1 MENLWKKVKKDYK
14 GQEDFNEKDMLHINS
29 CGAYGGITGQG
40 DQDKEIMWKTKFGA
54 LSEHSVTGHP
64 G

>member
-29 CGAYGGITGQG
+29 CGAFGGLTGQEY
-40 DQDKEIMWKTKFGA
+40 QDKEITW
-54 LSEHSVTGHP
+54 
-64 G
+64 